1 MGKDREEVARG
12 QKKEHVTDDEGE
24 RTEDICII
32 FKTRPLAV
40 QETSGFSQYHR
51 NKYH

>member
-1 MGKDREEVARG
+1 MRKLHGA
-12 QKKEHVTDDEGE
+12 KEDATNDEGE

-40 QETSGFSQYHR
+40 QETSGFSQCRR